1 VVCNKEQTK
10 LEPTK
15 LQQASSVSSLLTEKD
30 KQASPHPARRPS
42 TDRTDEET
50 KVTSKLVLLV
60 SKLLVTAHD
69 DTTRHDTTTFELAV
83 AVAQAFC
90 EK

>member
-10 LEPTK
+10 LEPTKHSK

-50 KVTSKLVLLV
+50 KVTSKLVSLLV
-60 SKLLVTAHD
+60 SKLLVTVTAHD
-69 DTTRHDTTTFELAV
+69 DTTRHDTTTFE
-83 AVAQAFC
+83 
-90 EK
+90 